1 MVRASSDRGL
11 PSLSEIIE
19 ACAAGESSALSD
31 AIGRHGAGHDD
42 PGAAFLL
49 RFIEAVAGDPDAA
62 REALAA
68 EAAPLKTAMAAAER
82 DRSEAE
88 EEIARL
94 TAKLARQ
101 AATLDKLAYVNEALE
116 RQQRELLASRWRKLG
131 LRLGLAKRASF
142 EA

>member
-1 MVRASSDRGL
+1 MPSDHGL

-19 ACAAGESSALSD
+19 ACAAGQSSALSD
-31 AIGRHGAGHDD
+31 AIGRHAAAHDD

-49 RFIEAVAGDPDAA
+49 RFVAAVAGDADVA

-68 EAAPLKTAMAAAER
+68 EAAALTTSLAQAER
-82 DRSEAE
+82 DRAEAE

-94 TAKLARQ
+94 TAKLAQQ
-101 AATLDKLAYVNEALE
+101 AAILDKLAYVNEALE

>member
-1 MVRASSDRGL
+1 MPADRSL
-11 PSLSEIIE
+11 PSLSQIIE
-19 ACAAGESSALSD
+19 ACAAGQSSALSD
-31 AIGRHGAGHDD
+31 AIGRHSAAHRDD

-49 RFIEAVAGDPDAA
+49 RFVAAVAGDADAA
-62 REALAA
+62 REALAV
-68 EAAPLKTAMAAAER
+68 EAAALKTAVAVAER
-82 DRSEAE
+82 GRSEAE
-88 EEIARL
+88 EEMARL
-94 TAKLARQ
+94 TAKLAQQ